1 MLEFN
6 KFEMPN
12 TEIVRNSYNQ
22 NVVVKKKPV
31 DEKTQTSFLSTRLGN
46 LVKKELPY
54 YNERKS

>member
-46 LVKKELPY
+46 LVKNELPY